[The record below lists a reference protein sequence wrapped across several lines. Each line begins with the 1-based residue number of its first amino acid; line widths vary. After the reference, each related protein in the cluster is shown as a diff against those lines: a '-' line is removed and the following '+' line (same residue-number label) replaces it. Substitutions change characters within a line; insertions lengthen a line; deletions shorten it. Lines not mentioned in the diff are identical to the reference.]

1 MIAEPQTNSHD
12 EALEVVRVVSRYH
25 RNRPSLWSDL
35 LARPRRGERPCV
47 GAHVLQWSSGT
58 GAMPGAVSMRQV
70 VTTEMD
76 EHQIVKAQRLAV
88 EQTKSELKRLQ

>member
-1 MIAEPQTNSHD
+1 
-12 EALEVVRVVSRYH
+12 
-25 RNRPSLWSDL
+25 
-35 LARPRRGERPCV
+35 
-47 GAHVLQWSSGT
+47 
-58 GAMPGAVSMRQV
+58 MPGAVSMRQV